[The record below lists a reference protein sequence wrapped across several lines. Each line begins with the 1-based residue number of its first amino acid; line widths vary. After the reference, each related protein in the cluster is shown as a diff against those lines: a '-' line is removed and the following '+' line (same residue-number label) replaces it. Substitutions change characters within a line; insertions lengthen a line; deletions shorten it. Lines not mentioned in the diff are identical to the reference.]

1 MINDYDLCLII
12 YLINH
17 SLVPNANSIDL
28 FRTAKFSVVWW
39 KGIISKGFNRF
50 DYWWNMLWVDVP

>member
-17 SLVPNANSIDL
+17 SVVLDPNSINP
-28 FRTAKFSVVWW
+28 FCTAKFAMFWTQRVFR
-39 KGIISKGFNRF
+39 KRFNSLNDLR
-50 DYWWNMLWVDVP
+50 NMLWIDAP

>member
-28 FRTAKFSVVWW
+28 FCTAKFAMVWR
-39 KGIISKGFNRF
+39 KGIISKGFNSLNDLR
-50 DYWWNMLWVDVP
+50 NMLWVDVP

>member
-17 SLVPNANSIDL
+17 SVVLDPNSINP
-28 FRTAKFSVVWW
+28 FCTAKFSVVWW